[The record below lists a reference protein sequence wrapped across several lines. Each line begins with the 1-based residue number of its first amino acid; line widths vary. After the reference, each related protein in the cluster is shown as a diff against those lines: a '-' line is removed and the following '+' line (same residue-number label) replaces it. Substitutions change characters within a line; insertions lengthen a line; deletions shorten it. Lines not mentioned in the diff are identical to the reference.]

1 MTAAL
6 ALAPSRTGRLLRGV
20 LDLAVGGLLCATPVT
35 AVVALGWIARWMA
48 AVHHGGA
55 RPGWVMGPRG
65 AGVTVRL
72 LGGLGANIA
81 AGMRMLAGL
90 AVWTLPFTALWLG
103 AWWAGWDN
111 SFNKGYEQAAV
122 GPAIFLLGIVLALP
136 LLTLLPY
143 AVAHAAA
150 EGRIGAFFALHRI
163 LRLARGAGWRGLVLA
178 VLSLVAAVPLF
189 GFAVLPVFVEEIVP
203 GFATLPL
210 AEQTVFADLFNL
222 ATAGYAFAALWLL
235 RHRVARICVRDRAP
249 GGLSVVWLAL
259 SGVVWGGLVVLIV
272 VGQFMNY
279 NAVRWI
285 THPLYL
291 LPWPG

>member
-6 ALAPSRTGRLLRGV
+6 SLVPSRVGRLLRGV
-20 LDLAVGGLLCATPVT
+20 VDLAVGGLLCATPVT
-35 AVVALGWIARWMA
+35 SVVALGWIARWMA
-48 AVHHGGA
+48 AVQHGGT
-55 RPGWVMGPRG
+55 RPGWVLGPRG
-65 AGVTVRL
+65 AGLVVRL

-81 AGMRMLAGL
+81 AGVRMLAGL
-90 AVWTLPFTALWLG
+90 AIWTLPFTALWLG
-103 AWWAGWDN
+103 AWWAGWEN

-122 GPAIFLLGIVLALP
+122 GPATFLLGMVLALP

-143 AVAHAAA
+143 AVAHAAS
-150 EGRIGAFFALHRI
+150 EGRLAAFFALPRI

-178 VLSLVAAVPLF
+178 VLSLVAALPLF
-189 GFAVLPVFVEEIVP
+189 GFAVLPVFVPEIVP
-203 GFATLPL
+203 GFATLP
-210 AEQTVFADLFNL
+210 AVEQSGIADLL
-222 ATAGYAFAALWLL
+222 HLTAAGYAFAALWLL
-235 RHRVARICVRDRAP
+235 RHRAARICARDREP
-249 GGLSVVWLAL
+249 GRLSVVWLVL
-259 SGVVWGGLVVLIV
+259 SAAVWGGLVVLIV